1 MAYVSMK
8 QMLET
13 GVHFGHQT
21 RRWNP
26 KMRPF
31 IFGAR
36 NGIHIIDLQQTVKLY
51 RTAHDKIVET
61 VANGGRVLF
70 IGTKRQAQEAVAAEA
85 GRAGQFHVT
94 NRWMGGTLTNF
105 ATIQKSIERL
115 KKLEAMFADGS
126 VNRYQKKEILTL
138 QREMAKLELT
148 LGGIKDMDR
157 LPQLAFIIDPNREE
171 IAVKECRKLG
181 IPIVAVT
188 DTNCD
193 PDVIDYIIPGND
205 DAIRAIKLFVTAMA
219 EACLEGE
226 AMRKDSKNKPRL
238 KKPPLSKPPPNNQR
252 FPEILMSIT
261 AAMVKDLREKT
272 AAGMMDCK
280 KALTE
285 CDGDMEK
292 AVDWLRQKGLSKAAK
307 KAGRATSEGLVG
319 FELAADGKSGVAV
332 EVKCETDFVARGD
345 KFQGFVKDMVAQV
358 AKGEYAD
365 SEALLAAPFVADASV
380 TVKEAL
386 DGVIAT
392 TGENMGLGKFAKMEL
407 AAGKSG
413 LIGGYL
419 HSNGKLAVLV
429 EMQTGSDAAAAS
441 EAFHEVAKNVAMQIA
456 AASPLAVSAEGL
468 NPEVVEHEREVYRQK
483 AREEGKPEQIIEKI
497 AEGAVKK
504 FCKDVCLLDQLY
516 IRDDKMTISDLIKGA
531 AKTIGEPI
539 TVVRFVRIQLGA
551 E

>member
-115 KKLEAMFADGS
+115 KKLEAMFEDGS

-148 LGGIKDMDR
+148 LGGIKNMDR

-193 PDVIDYIIPGND
+193 PEELDYIIPGND
-205 DAIRAIKLFVTAMA
+205 DAIRAVKLITSKMA
-219 EACLEGE
+219 DAVIEANQGEEVYTEEAAAQGE
-226 AMRKDSKNKPRL
+226 ASDI
-238 KKPPLSKPPPNNQR
+238 
-252 FPEILMSIT
+252 E
-261 AAMVKDLREKT
+261 
-272 AAGMMDCK
+272 
-280 KALTE
+280 
-285 CDGDMEK
+285 
-292 AVDWLRQKGLSKAAK
+292 
-307 KAGRATSEGLVG
+307 
-319 FELAADGKSGVAV
+319 
-332 EVKCETDFVARGD
+332 EV
-345 KFQGFVKDMVAQV
+345 
-358 AKGEYAD
+358 
-365 SEALLAAPFVADASV
+365 
-380 TVKEAL
+380 
-386 DGVIAT
+386 
-392 TGENMGLGKFAKMEL
+392 
-407 AAGKSG
+407 
-413 LIGGYL
+413 
-419 HSNGKLAVLV
+419 
-429 EMQTGSDAAAAS
+429 AAAE
-441 EAFHEVAKNVAMQIA
+441 EA
-456 AASPLAVSAEGL
+456 
-468 NPEVVEHEREVYRQK
+468 
-483 AREEGKPEQIIEKI
+483 
-497 AEGAVKK
+497 
-504 FCKDVCLLDQLY
+504 
-516 IRDDKMTISDLIKGA
+516 
-531 AKTIGEPI
+531 
-539 TVVRFVRIQLGA
+539 
-551 E
+551 